1 MFDKSAQVALI
12 MVGLN
17 SFYSFF
23 KEKKDD
29 RQKDVQKLITK
40 MDKDIK
46 KELDLK
52 RKRLTLK
59 LTELQNQ
66 IDGLAARL

>member
-1 MFDKSAQVALI
+1 LFDKSAQVALI

-46 KELDLK
+46 TEMDEK
-52 RKRLTLK
+52 RKRLTAK
-59 LTELQNQ
+59 LAQLQDK
-66 IDGLAARL
+66 IEDLAK

>member
-46 KELDLK
+46 TEMDEK
-52 RKRLTLK
+52 RKRLTAK
-59 LTELQNQ
+59 LAQLQDK
-66 IDGLAARL
+66 IEDLAK